1 MNYFEIKLPNEKKQ
15 IEVKNMT
22 DDVQN
27 LLTWENIILK
37 PMY

>member
-27 LLTWENIILK
+27 HLTWENIILK